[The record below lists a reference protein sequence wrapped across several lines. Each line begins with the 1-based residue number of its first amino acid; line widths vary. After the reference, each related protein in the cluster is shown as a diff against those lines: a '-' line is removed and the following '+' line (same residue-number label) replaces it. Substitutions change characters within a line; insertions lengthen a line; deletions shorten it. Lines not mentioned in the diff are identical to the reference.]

1 MENCKKKKTPGK
13 WIGWGLAA
21 LWAMAFLLIAPL
33 DSGIVWIIGF
43 QLVLTA
49 ALTGVNIYFREE
61 KNILLWI
68 VNGLE
73 FLPAAFYLILMMSLW
88 QLENGTRQDRR
99 DAARVN
105 LSGVSISRISEYD
118 DHDNFLGDGISMR
131 VYGVSKEDNMEIIK
145 NAEGWRPFPLD
156 RTARKLLYG
165 DAESL
170 AYLHDCEQR
179 TLAPYLENGYW
190 FFEDRQA
197 ETEEEKYDTD
207 VLKRYSLNFT
217 LALYDPVMERLYIL
231 DMDT

>member
-1 MENCKKKKTPGK
+1 MESFKKKKAPGK
-13 WIGWGLAA
+13 WIGWTLAV
-21 LWAMAFLLIAPL
+21 LWGIAFLLFAPL
-33 DSGIVWIIGF
+33 DSGIIGIIGI

-49 ALTGVNIYFREE
+49 ALTGVNIYFRKE

-73 FLPAAFYLILMMSLW
+73 FLPVVFYLILMMSLW

-105 LSGVSISRISEYD
+105 LSGVPINRISEYD

-131 VYGVSKEDNMEIIK
+131 VYGVSKEESAERIK

-156 RTARKLLYG
+156 RNAKKLLYG
-165 DAESL
+165 DPESL
-170 AYLHDCEQR
+170 AYLHDSEQR

-197 ETEEEKYDTD
+197 QDDEEKYSTD

-217 LALYDPVMERLYIL
+217 MALYDPVMERLYIL